1 MGTGYTRNDGA
12 NNIADGN
19 IINAS
24 DLDGEFDAIVSAF
37 GTSGHTHDG
46 TAAEGGA
53 ITVTGPNQDFVVSG
67 TEIKPKTTNT
77 LSIGTASLQFKDL
90 YIDGTAY
97 IDGIGEDTVVAT
109 DKKVQ
114 FRDTAIF
121 INSSVDGQLD
131 IDADTEI
138 EITTGTLDINATA
151 TDISGT
157 LNVAGALTA
166 ASFPATSLTGT
177 VADARLPASISS
189 DITGNAATA
198 TTLATARTIGGVSFN
213 GSANINLPG
222 VNTAGNQNTS
232 GSAATLTTARTIGGV
247 SFNGSANI
255 NLPGVNTA
263 GNQNTSGSA
272 ATLTTPRN
280 INGVSF
286 NGSSN
291 ITIADSTKLPLAGGT
306 VTGTV
311 TIAEGGS
318 IVYDQTSGSGG
329 GGYIPRPAGANFKG
343 TTSARTGAIQ
353 IRLPAG
359 LSPSDMLSFHVDL
372 FDYAGSTEGE
382 SFSAYIYGYNRS
394 PTAAWLNTGAV
405 ITSDRTDRDFTVRF
419 GRDSSYT
426 YVWIGETNS
435 SWTYPQ
441 IVLRDFQVG
450 YSADIDSYADGW
462 NIDFVTSFATV
473 DQTSTNNY
481 PVAKSAAT
489 LTTTRAIQLSGGV
502 TGTANF
508 DGSAAINIATT
519 IAADAITG
527 AKIANNTI
535 NSEHYAAGS
544 IDRVHL
550 AADIIDGTKIANDV
564 INSEHYVAGSI
575 DNEHIADNAINSE
588 HYAAGSIDNEHI
600 ADNAINSEH
609 YADGSI
615 DRVHLAAD
623 IIDGTKIANDAINSE
638 HYASNSIDA
647 LHLNVSGNGTTSQ
660 FLRSDGDGTFTW
672 VEPAA
677 GAGGGGSDEIFWENG
692 QNVTTNYTITNGKN
706 AMSAGPITINAGI
719 TVTVGAGETWTVI

>member
-1 MGTGYTRNDGA
+1 M
-12 NNIADGN
+12 
-19 IINAS
+19 
-24 DLDGEFDAIVSAF
+24 
-37 GTSGHTHDG
+37 
-46 TAAEGGA
+46 
-53 ITVTGPNQDFVVSG
+53 
-67 TEIKPKTTNT
+67 
-77 LSIGTASLQFKDL
+77 

-109 DKKVQ
+109 NKKVQ

-198 TTLATARTIGGVSFN
+198 TTLATARTIGGTSFDGSANIAVGLAATATTLANARTIGGVSFN
-213 GSANINLPG
+213 GGANINLPG

-272 ATLTTPRN
+272 ATLTTARN

-291 ITIADSTKLPLAGGT
+291 ITVADSTKLPLAGGT

-318 IVYDQTSGSGG
+318 IVYDQTSGTGG

-353 IRLPAG
+353 IRFPAG

-372 FDYAGSTEGE
+372 YDYAGTTEGE
-382 SFSAYIYGYNRS
+382 SFSAYIYGYNRGTGS
-394 PTAAWLNTGAV
+394 SWTHTGAV
-405 ITSDRTDRDFTVRF
+405 ITSDRTDRDFAVRF

-435 SWTYPQ
+435 TWTYPQ

-450 YSADIDSYADGW
+450 YTADIDSYADGW

-473 DQTSTNNY
+473 DQTSSNNY

-527 AKIANNTI
+527 AKIADNAI
-535 NSEHYAAGS
+535 NSEHYTDGS

-588 HYAAGSIDNEHI
+588 HYAD
-600 ADNAINSEH
+600 
-609 YADGSI
+609 
-615 DRVHLAAD
+615 
-623 IIDGTKIANDAINSE
+623 
-638 HYASNSIDA
+638 NSIDA

-660 FLRSDGDGTFTW
+660 FLRSDGDGSFTW

>member
-19 IINAS
+19 VINAS

-53 ITVTGPNQDFVVSG
+53 ITLTGPNQDFVVSG

-114 FRDTAIF
+114 FRDAAIF

-138 EITTGTLDINATA
+138 EITTATLDINATA

-198 TTLATARTIGGVSFN
+198 TTLATARTIGGTSFNGSANIAVALAATATTLATARTIGGVSFNGSANINLPGVNTAGNQNTTGSAATLTTARTIGGVSFNGSANISLPGVNTAGNQNTTGSAATLTTARTIGGVSFN

-255 NLPGVNTA
+255 SLPGVNTA

-272 ATLTTPRN
+272 ATLTT
-280 INGVSF
+280 
-286 NGSSN
+286 
-291 ITIADSTKLPLAGGT
+291 
-306 VTGTV
+306 
-311 TIAEGGS
+311 
-318 IVYDQTSGSGG
+318 
-329 GGYIPRPAGANFKG
+329 
-343 TTSARTGAIQ
+343 
-353 IRLPAG
+353 
-359 LSPSDMLSFHVDL
+359 
-372 FDYAGSTEGE
+372 
-382 SFSAYIYGYNRS
+382 
-394 PTAAWLNTGAV
+394 
-405 ITSDRTDRDFTVRF
+405 
-419 GRDSSYT
+419 
-426 YVWIGETNS
+426 
-435 SWTYPQ
+435 
-441 IVLRDFQVG
+441 
-450 YSADIDSYADGW
+450 
-462 NIDFVTSFATV
+462 
-473 DQTSTNNY
+473 
-481 PVAKSAAT
+481 
-489 LTTTRAIQLSGGV
+489 TRAIQVSGAI

-508 DGSAAINIATT
+508 DGSSAINIVTTATSDPT
-519 IAADAITG
+519 ITLGGDLTGSATLTNLGSGTLTATIAATSVETSMIAADAITG
-527 AKIANNTI
+527 AKIA
-535 NSEHYAAGS
+535 
-544 IDRVHL
+544 
-550 AADIIDGTKIANDV
+550 
-564 INSEHYVAGSI
+564 
-575 DNEHIADNAINSE
+575 DNAINSE
-588 HYAAGSIDNEHI
+588 HYT
-600 ADNAINSEH
+600 
-609 YADGSI
+609 DGSI

-623 IIDGTKIANDAINSE
+623 IIDGTKIADNAINSE
-638 HYASNSIDA
+638 HYADNSIDA

-660 FLRSDGDGTFTW
+660 FLRSDGDGSFTW
-672 VEPAA
+672 VAPAA

-706 AMSAGPITINAGI
+706 AMSAGPITVDAGV
-719 TVTVGAGETWTVI
+719 TVTVGAGETWTVV